1 VRVAN
6 PAGRAASAPAVGV
19 EQEEGRLRPGLVD
32 ARPAFRD
39 DGGERRANEIDGLW
53 LQDRIDGRPIGL
65 TRTRPAGDL
74 RADPLDSGGHGVRS
88 HRVGRVLRA
97 APRGYPSRMPT
108 QRRYGAQSMSST
120 LRDVLVKRP
129 GEAFARA
136 FDDPA
141 HGFLGP
147 VDFDVARRE
156 HEAFLDVLAGL
167 GPTVHVLETETDDP
181 DLIYTFDP
189 LLVTDRGAIPLR
201 PGKPNRA
208 EEPALLQAWTEA
220 AGIPTLGRIEPPG
233 TIEGGDT
240 FWLRPDLFCIG
251 RTLRSNASGVFQLA
265 DLIGGD
271 VRVFD
276 VPYWKGTAELI
287 HLMSVI
293 SPVADDLAVVFLP
306 LLPAGLWELLVDL
319 DIRLIEVPEAEF
331 PTLGCNVL
339 AVRPGVVIM
348 AEGNSVTAAAL
359 AAAGCEVHTYPATQI
374 GINGSGGPTCM
385 TRPILR
391 D

>member
-1 VRVAN
+1 MT
-6 PAGRAASAPAVGV
+6 
-19 EQEEGRLRPGLVD
+19 
-32 ARPAFRD
+32 
-39 DGGERRANEIDGLW
+39 
-53 LQDRIDGRPIGL
+53 L
-65 TRTRPAGDL
+65 TR
-74 RADPLDSGGHGVRS
+74 
-88 HRVGRVLRA
+88 
-97 APRGYPSRMPT
+97 
-108 QRRYGAQSMSST
+108 RRYGAQSMTST

-129 GEAFARA
+129 GEAFGRA

-141 HGFLGP
+141 HGYLSP
-147 VDFDVARRE
+147 VDLDLARRE
-156 HEAFLDVLAGL
+156 HDAFVDVLAGL
-167 GPTVHVLETETDDP
+167 GATVHVLEAETDDP
-181 DLIYTFDP
+181 DLIYPFDP

-208 EEPALLQAWTEA
+208 AEPALLEAWTEA
-220 AGIPTLGRIEPPG
+220 AGIPTFGRIEPPG
-233 TIEGGDT
+233 TVEGGDT

-251 RTLRSNASGVFQLA
+251 RTLRTNASGVAQLA
-265 DLIGGD
+265 DLVGGD

-276 VPYWKGTAELI
+276 VPYWKGPAELV

-293 SPVADDLAVVFLP
+293 SPVADHLAVVYLP

-319 DIRLIEVPEAEF
+319 DIHLIKVPDAEF

-339 AVRPGVVIM
+339 AVRPGVVIL
-348 AEGNSVTAAAL
+348 AEGNPTTAGAL
-359 AAAGCEVHTYPATQI
+359 VAAGCEVHTYPATQI